1 MAKQKRKKCTP
12 LEVHIMFEPT
22 RLEHA
27 CVQEAYAWL
36 VPCARRRLS
45 TDMKCQQIRSEAET
59 QQNERTTQ

>member
-1 MAKQKRKKCTP
+1 
-12 LEVHIMFEPT
+12 MFEPT
-22 RLEHA
+22 RLEQA

-45 TDMKCQQIRSEAET
+45 TDVKCQQIRSEAET